1 MSRRQSL
8 DRPGI
13 LSPPGPFLTPSPS
26 PSISASPRLQPSPSL
41 SPFPQ
46 DVVLVAG
53 GSQVNANSNPQEH
66 ERKAATPGRR
76 QSIHQFTNG
85 SPNAGTV
92 VFQPS
97 PSQSPAAATTV
108 IGVTSGGLIATAAGA
123 GAGAGL
129 TGSLGAGSS
138 SGLGVGVA
146 LHSNAIGNELNATL
160 VGSNNI
166 QLNKKGTKRATQQQQ
181 QVQQQLGHQ
190 IFSSSAVA
198 PTSISSATAVAA
210 GGGGYGQLNAT
221 AISTPTSFAT
231 TGSVVSSGSKG
242 PAKGQKAQQQQQQF
256 QHYQSSSPLIADSP
270 IPSPSG
276 AITAAAIKPPTPQP
290 QPVQMLPQQFTIS
303 QQPQQQQQGAQQVF
317 QFIQG
322 PQGQLIATSQPQQQ
336 QQHHPIQ
343 QQQQQH
349 PPQPLQQQ
357 QQQQAH
363 RFVSNAGLTTGK
375 NGKAPQQILPKP
387 ELQQQQQK
395 KGSQA
400 VGGGAQ
406 ISQTSQQ
413 TTNPTQQ
420 QQILLPATTGQPQ
433 QLLLN
438 QMPVLV
444 QQNPQGVQLILR
456 PPTPQLTAAPSLVI
470 QQNARGQPQLQT
482 QPAQQQLLRIVGTN
496 GATMQLAAAPTFIVS
511 SQANLIQQTAS
522 GQFQSAI
529 KTGTQLTGLH
539 AALAQ
544 AQAQA
549 QAPRSQPF
557 ATTATL
563 NTQLL
568 GQSVAAQLQN
578 LQLAAAA
585 AQIQMPNGL
594 TTISQ
599 LPAHLQ
605 QSLGGATINLNQLN
619 GAHIQ
624 QIATAFQTPQA
635 PGANSS
641 GATSTATELFTQS
654 SPAHV
659 PLAVTPEPLR
669 QSTPV
674 PMMQQHQQA
683 AMATIQLQQ
692 QQQQQQQAQIQQ
704 LQHQLQQTQSQ
715 VQQAQQSVQAAEPK
729 KKPKPRRKK
738 QTVAAAAPATTPTV
752 APMEVSGACTP
763 QKIAIA
769 AAPAQPLVTIR
780 SKSPS
785 PPPTHI
791 QRSSNGKLDL
801 GDVMKFCG
809 ITGDDDDD
817 EDYGMGLETHP
828 AEPEPPAQ
836 AQATPSG
843 TATGSSSG
851 DIMISIPNQNGSD
864 GLPFTLTIPAPQ
876 TQHQPTTGSESAT
889 EIPNI
894 LIKIDPSA
902 EAAVPPF
909 GLSTPRLPT
918 AEEIQKQA
926 QQHLAQQ
933 AAAAA
938 AAAAKAS
945 SATPTINISLPSMT
959 LQQQQQPQVTP
970 TPIISPAPA
979 VNQSNPVATTT
990 AAVKPRRKPAV
1001 RRNTKKPELTSTV
1014 STMISSSNSG
1024 TTTTITSLNS
1034 SISISMPTTVNT
1046 ITLTTPSAT
1055 PTPTPVTTSSSSS
1068 SSNPTLM
1075 LSHGTPT
1082 AVPSQIGNIQISQVP
1097 NHHPS
1102 SSLPVSS
1109 AVENKIQIM
1118 PILPPGATVMG
1129 GTPAPGGGGHASTA
1143 SQQSTQLVFQPAT
1156 PSVAPT
1162 ISTDSSAGLKL
1173 SGDGRQMQLVAIP
1186 QATPPPPPPPV
1197 ATPTSTPTLTA
1208 GGATILPPQ
1217 LTGMPANV
1225 SVSVGSPASAAALV
1239 PQLTGS
1245 LTLTV
1250 SEQCERLILRHDP
1263 NNPQDHQSQLILQAL
1278 LKGALPNVTIINEP
1292 TRVDPSK
1299 QLAQQQVIQIPQPQA
1314 IVQQQPQA
1322 QTLPKVSATPKI
1334 EVKVTNNRKLSG
1346 QGGTHPVSSSMLGMT
1361 SGTTST
1367 TTTTMKPPAALP
1379 AKPNEVVSFPPLPLN
1394 SQVLIQQQQQQPMLQ
1409 PVTQPATISVP
1420 VPSPAPAPAPQLAN
1434 NGQQRYIAL
1443 PPIDPTTQQ
1452 LFCLNSVTN
1461 QITAMSAGQTAA
1473 SIGPTE
1479 RLLIAPAGINA
1490 QQLAQCLQLGQL
1502 HFNDVNPLPAQQQQA
1517 AISGSSSLTLSLP
1530 LRPQPPQQQIVHPIQ
1545 PITNGL
1551 AITTTAS
1558 STLTTTTSSTTST
1571 TTTVTKQVANV
1582 APIIDQSK
1590 AKLEPA
1596 KAAPSG
1602 SGGGGAGVVKKK
1614 PVRKP
1619 KATLTSDLANLKNA
1633 GVVKPMP
1640 KLDPLSQKPN
1650 NNPVQIVQPNV
1661 ASGKQMISSQT
1672 TTTTTTT
1679 MSCSIQP
1686 FQTTSGTKLVGVTV
1700 PMQQQQQQPSAAI
1713 LQQQQ
1718 QQQQR
1723 TSFSLTTTT
1732 VATSA
1737 APIAS
1742 SPTVASVVS
1751 QLQLPSQQLQQQQ
1764 LQLQPQQQQQL
1775 QGQPKQ
1781 QPQPNTVSRVQTIQL
1796 TPQMQQVFKQVQMQI
1811 QFLTIKLQNKAT
1823 FVPVVAQEI
1832 DPATIAAYNK
1842 PMTDVEI
1849 NLALQRLFA
1858 EQHRILASGKEV
1870 PTPEGMLPTANGSGG
1885 FTLMSQP
1892 IQQQQQQKQQQQ
1904 QQLQQQQQQ
1913 LQQAALAEPLKSTV
1927 LPANV
1932 VQPNNHSSSTAVA
1945 GGSSTGAAANITQR
1959 IHIYPMQHQQQQQQQ
1974 AATKQKLAQQPKAQQ
1989 QEQQLPPQLQIKPK
2003 ETVSR
2008 NKANNQQMQQNQ
2020 QQQQQSNGSLNML
2033 PQKINM
2039 LPVVQQQQ
2047 QQQQAQQPVLSKNGP
2062 PPLIFASSTNLLNSS
2077 ISSSSSSNAP
2087 PLTMQGNTMLPIPP
2101 LQPQQQQ
2108 QQQQQQHQQH
2118 QQAPPIQQQLT
2129 PILPPV
2135 PLPGGGGGG
2144 LGSLVPSLPTIMPSL
2159 PLYSLPSKLDE
2170 MPTQKP
2176 KIARLS
2182 LFVRQLE
2189 VDQESCL
2196 KPDYVKPF
2204 RTKDEAVKRLIR
2216 YHCMHENDVELP
2228 SDEDEEF
2235 EATALGFQ
2243 DKFRQLNGKFQ
2254 EILMQEST
2262 LPHRTSELLQMQH
2275 LMIDDLKGEIND
2287 IRTAEKELELEQQQL
2302 KKEEEEEDH
2311 KCSESVDLQTD
2322 SKIKDELVKLEPEA
2336 EAIVDKFDL
2345 LKNSADVNKAFNKPT
2360 QQQQSCVKLEES
2372 SQANEE
2378 QPVKSEG
2385 GQDKDA
2391 ARYIKKDYDNFDI
2404 ESELTTSF
2412 IMKKVESK
2420 TAAVTKNS
2428 ENSFEEPQQQH
2439 IKGNGLVDPVDQDDG
2454 WYCLQKEL
2462 NLMNNESM
2470 QQQQLTG
2477 NQPHLPQ
2484 QPQHHQQHPHF
2495 LDNSSS
2501 NHNNN
2506 MMSNSSNHMADLF
2519 PNGCIDKSNQSSTSS
2534 SSSNSS
2540 SCAKNN
2546 NSSCSGQREQPPVV
2560 MDAEQQN
2567 QNQHP
2572 AISEFFSSDSDVQ
2585 KSVETRL
2592 EAMFG
2597 ESPVHLDVKSSSDAH
2612 DIESN
2617 LDEIFGDSKS
2627 PVVNHKSKLG
2637 MWVPDATF
2645 MQQQA
2650 PPQQQYAAT
2659 TQPAPQQQQ
2668 QHHIELN
2675 CNNNPRWMQSMEAHY
2690 SDFLSSGTSNGGEL
2704 VNGGGDSRKRS
2715 WDSQLMGSG
2724 SDMEDD
2730 NSSSK
2735 RLCTAS
2741 SSSSSSPM
2749 SSQQQQHV
2757 QVPQHGLLDATDMLP
2772 TGFPQMLM
2780 EQQQQQQQHGFAYT
2794 NMMDTQQ
2801 QQQQH
2806 FQHNMQQQQQMQH
2819 QQQQQQMHVG
2829 HMGGVAAVVS
2839 GGGEY
2844 DDDISRHVASAIDS
2858 ILNLQNSGDSL
2869 QFSLGSILGD
2879 SMLDDQRQ
2887 AAANLPSCQQEQ
2899 VHHQRRRQL
2908 GEEMNDCLISG
2919 GGGSVGGVAD
2929 NNSSSILLEHHH
2941 HQQQQHQ
2948 MQMQQGH
2955 HQQTHLQHHHHSHS
2969 HSSMA
2974 QQTQAQHLGQLNDFS
2989 CVAGGGLD
2997 DPVKSIMT
3005 S

>member
-108 IGVTSGGLIATAAGA
+108 IGVTSGGLIATAAGGT
-123 GAGAGL
+123 GAGI
-129 TGSLGAGSS
+129 GAGSS
-138 SGLGVGVA
+138 SGVGVA
-146 LHSNAIGNELNATL
+146 LHGNAIGNELNATL

-181 QVQQQLGHQ
+181 QQQQQQLGHQ
-190 IFSSSAVA
+190 IFSSAVA

-210 GGGGYGQLNAT
+210 GGGGYGQFNAT
-221 AISTPTSFAT
+221 AISTPTSFAAA
-231 TGSVVSSGSKG
+231 GSVVSSSAKG
-242 PAKGQKAQQQQQQF
+242 PAKGQKGQQQQF

-276 AITAAAIKPPTPQP
+276 TIAAAAIKPPTPQP
-290 QPVQMLPQQFTIS
+290 QPMQMLPQQFTIS
-303 QQPQQQQQGAQQVF
+303 QQPQQQQQAQQVF

-322 PQGQLIATSQPQQQ
+322 PQGQLIATTPQQQ
-336 QQHHPIQ
+336 QPIQ
-343 QQQQQH
+343 QQQQQQQQQQS
-349 PPQPLQQQ
+349 QPLQQQ
-357 QQQQAH
+357 QH
-363 RFVSNAGLTTGK
+363 RFVSNAGVTGMPTGK

-387 ELQQQQQK
+387 QQELQQQK
-395 KGSQA
+395 KGSTA
-400 VGGGAQ
+400 GGAQ
-406 ISQTSQQ
+406 ISQSPQQ
-413 TTNPTQQ
+413 TGQANNPTQQQQQ
-420 QQILLPATTGQPQ
+420 QQILLPATTSQPQ

-456 PPTPQLTAAPSLVI
+456 PPTPQLTTTPSLVI

-511 SQANLIQQTAS
+511 SQANLIQQTAA

-529 KTGTQLTGLH
+529 KPGTQITGLH

-549 QAPRSQPF
+549 QAPRSQQF

-568 GQSVAAQLQN
+568 GQGMALQN
-578 LQLAAAA
+578 LQLAT

-594 TTISQ
+594 TAISQ

-624 QIATAFQTPQA
+624 QITNAFQTPQA
-635 PGANSS
+635 PGTNNGGSA
-641 GATSTATELFTQS
+641 STTELFTQS

-669 QSTPV
+669 QPTPV
-674 PMMQQHQQA
+674 PMMQQQQQA

-715 VQQAQQSVQAAEPK
+715 VQQAQQSVQATTVPEPK
-729 KKPKPRRKK
+729 KKPRPRKK
-738 QTVAAAAPATTPTV
+738 KQVPAAVPIPAVATTPTV
-752 APMEVSGACTP
+752 VPVEVRPPTP

-769 AAPAQPLVTIR
+769 VTPTPPQTLR
-780 SKSPS
+780 PKSPS
-785 PPPTHI
+785 PPPTTI

-817 EDYGMGLETHP
+817 EDYGMGLDTGL
-828 AEPEPPAQ
+828 ASEPEPAQ
-836 AQATPSG
+836 VQATPSG
-843 TATGSSSG
+843 GSTAGSSG

-876 TQHQPTTGSESAT
+876 PQTSTGNQAGNESAT

-938 AAAAKAS
+938 AAAKATT
-945 SATPTINISLPSMT
+945 ATPTINISLPSMT
-959 LQQQQQPQVTP
+959 LQPQLTPSPMVTP
-970 TPIISPAPA
+970 TPALTS
-979 VNQSNPVATTT
+979 NQVSTT
-990 AAVKPRRKPAV
+990 ATVKPRRKPAV
-1001 RRNTKKPELTSTV
+1001 RRNAKKPEVTSSG
-1014 STMISSSNSG
+1014 STMISSSSG
-1024 TTTTITSLNS
+1024 TTTTISSSTSTILNNS
-1034 SISISMPTTVNT
+1034 QPTTVNT
-1046 ITLTTPSAT
+1046 ITLTTPS
-1055 PTPTPVTTSSSSS
+1055 PVTS

-1075 LSHGTPT
+1075 LTHGTPT
-1082 AVPSQIGNIQISQVP
+1082 AVPSQIGNIQISQVH
-1097 NHHPS
+1097 NHHQS
-1102 SSLPVSS
+1102 ALPISS

-1129 GTPAPGGGGHASTA
+1129 GTPGTGSHAPAT
-1143 SQQSTQLVFQPAT
+1143 QSTQLVFQPT
-1156 PSVAPT
+1156 VPSVAPT
-1162 ISTDSSAGLKL
+1162 ISTESTGFKL
-1173 SGDGRQMQLVAIP
+1173 SSDGRQMQLVAIP
-1186 QATPPPPPPPV
+1186 QATPPPATASAAQPPV
-1197 ATPTSTPTLTA
+1197 STPTPALTA

-1250 SEQCERLILRHDP
+1250 SDQCERLILRHDP

-1292 TRVDPSK
+1292 TRVDPNK
-1299 QLAQQQVIQIPQPQA
+1299 QATPMLQPQQQVLQIPQQLAPPQP
-1314 IVQQQPQA
+1314 ILQQQSQ
-1322 QTLPKVSATPKI
+1322 PKVSTAPKI

-1346 QGGTHPVSSSMLGMT
+1346 QGAHPASSMLGMT
-1361 SGTTST
+1361 ST
-1367 TTTTMKPPAALP
+1367 TTTMSTMKPPATLP

-1394 SQVLIQQQQQQPMLQ
+1394 SQVLIQQQPLIPAQLQPQLQ
-1409 PVTQPATISVP
+1409 PVTVPVTLPTQPASITVP
-1420 VPSPAPAPAPQLAN
+1420 IPSPAPPPQLAN
-1434 NGQQRYIAL
+1434 SGQQRYIAL

-1502 HFNDVNPLPAQQQQA
+1502 HFNDVNPLPAQQQQQQLTTNGA
-1517 AISGSSSLTLSLP
+1517 PSSMTLSMP

-1551 AITTTAS
+1551 AITTTAT
-1558 STLTTTTSSTTST
+1558 STLTTTTSTTSL
-1571 TTTVTKQVANV
+1571 TTVTKQVANV

-1596 KAAPSG
+1596 KAATSG
-1602 SGGGGAGVVKKK
+1602 TAGGAVAKKK

-1619 KATLTSDLANLKNA
+1619 KATPTNASELANLKNA
-1633 GVVKPMP
+1633 SVVKPMP

-1661 ASGKQMISSQT
+1661 ASGKQMIVVGSSSC

-1679 MSCSIQP
+1679 MSASIQP

-1700 PMQQQQQQPSAAI
+1700 PMQQQQPTGTAAI
-1713 LQQQQ
+1713 LQQ

-1723 TSFSLTTTT
+1723 TSFSLTTT
-1732 VATSA
+1732 VATP
-1737 APIAS
+1737 APMP
-1742 SPTVASVVS
+1742 SPTVASGVS
-1751 QLQLPSQQLQQQQ
+1751 QLQLQQLPPQQLQQ
-1764 LQLQPQQQQQL
+1764 QLQPQQQPQL
-1775 QGQPKQ
+1775 QATKQQ

-1796 TPQMQQVFKQVQMQI
+1796 TPQMQQIFKQVQMQI
-1811 QFLTIKLQNKAT
+1811 QFLTIKLQNKTT
-1823 FVPVVAQEI
+1823 FLPVSPEI

-1842 PMTDVEI
+1842 PMTDAEI

-1885 FTLMSQP
+1885 FSLMAQP
-1892 IQQQQQQKQQQQ
+1892 VQQQQQQP
-1904 QQLQQQQQQ
+1904 QLQSTVP
-1913 LQQAALAEPLKSTV
+1913 EPLKTIV
-1927 LPANV
+1927 PANV
-1932 VQPNNHSSSTAVA
+1932 VQPNNHSSTTAA
-1945 GGSSTGAAANITQR
+1945 GSVTGGAASAPNAQQNVTQR
-1959 IHIYPMQHQQQQQQQ
+1959 IHIYPMQHQQQQQQ
-1974 AATKQKLAQQPKAQQ
+1974 AANKQKQAQPKPQ
-1989 QEQQLPPQLQIKPK
+1989 QEQQSQLQIKAK
-2003 ETVSR
+2003 EPANR
-2008 NKANNQQMQQNQ
+2008 NKANNQQLQPNQ
-2020 QQQQQSNGSLNML
+2020 QQMQQHPPNGSINML
-2033 PQKINM
+2033 PQKVNM

-2047 QQQQAQQPVLSKNGP
+2047 QQQQPQHQTLLNKSGP
-2062 PPLIFASSTNLLNSS
+2062 PPLIFASSTNLLNN
-2077 ISSSSSSNAP
+2077 SNSNNT
-2087 PLTMQGNTMLPIPP
+2087 LTSNPVMQVNNMLPLPP
-2101 LQPQQQQ
+2101 LQPQQQPQPQMQ
-2108 QQQQQQHQQH
+2108 QQ
-2118 QQAPPIQQQLT
+2118 PT
-2129 PILPPV
+2129 PSLPPV
-2135 PLPGGGGGG
+2135 PA
-2144 LGSLVPSLPTIMPSL
+2144 LGVGVGVPQGPIGNLVPSLPSI
-2159 PLYSLPSKLDE
+2159 PLYMPNKMDE

-2235 EATALGFQ
+2235 ESTALGFQ

-2262 LPHRTSELLQMQH
+2262 LPHRTSEILQMQQ

-2287 IRTAEKELELEQQQL
+2287 IRTAEKELEQQL
-2302 KKEEEEEDH
+2302 KEEQSSEKPSVDSDHQSESKVKEE
-2311 KCSESVDLQTD
+2311 
-2322 SKIKDELVKLEPEA
+2322 IKQEPIDKSGQHDR
-2336 EAIVDKFDL
+2336 IVDQFDL
-2345 LKNSADVNKAFNKPT
+2345 LKNSGDVNKAFSKSQP
-2360 QQQQSCVKLEES
+2360 QQSATVKQEEN
-2372 SQANEE
+2372 NEAGGLSVNGS
-2378 QPVKSEG
+2378 VKSEG
-2385 GQDKDA
+2385 SEESTK
-2391 ARYIKKDYDNFDI
+2391 YIKKDYDNFDI

-2412 IMKKVESK
+2412 IMKKVETK
-2420 TAAVTKNS
+2420 TSLAKSA
-2428 ENSFEEPQQQH
+2428 ENRYQERNLLDQQQQQH
-2439 IKGNGLVDPVDQDDG
+2439 IKGNGVDPVDQDDG

-2462 NLMNNESM
+2462 NLMNNDPM
-2470 QQQQLTG
+2470 QQPQQQLNG
-2477 NQPHLPQ
+2477 NQQHLPINRQPAQQ
-2484 QPQHHQQHPHF
+2484 QPTHF

-2501 NHNNN
+2501 NN
-2506 MMSNSSNHMADLF
+2506 MMNNSNHMSDLF
-2519 PNGCIDKSNQSSTSS
+2519 PNGCIDKSNQSTT

-2540 SCAKNN
+2540 CVSENHAGSNPVKTV
-2546 NSSCSGQREQPPVV
+2546 SSCSGQREQPVV
-2560 MDAEQQN
+2560 IDAEQQN
-2567 QNQHP
+2567 EHP

-2597 ESPVHLDVKSSSDAH
+2597 ESPVHLDVKSSNDAH

-2617 LDEIFGDSKS
+2617 LDVIFGDSKS
-2627 PVVNHKSKLG
+2627 PAPNHKSKMN

-2645 MQQQA
+2645 MQQA
-2650 PPQQQYAAT
+2650 PQQQ
-2659 TQPAPQQQQ
+2659 APQQQQQYGGSQQSSQQ

-2690 SDFLSSGTSNGGEL
+2690 SDFLSSGTSNSEM
-2704 VNGGGDSRKRS
+2704 VNGGESRKRS

-2730 NSSSK
+2730 NSSK

-2749 SSQQQQHV
+2749 SSQQQ
-2757 QVPQHGLLDATDMLP
+2757 VPQHGLLDSDMLP
-2772 TGFPQMLM
+2772 AGFPQMLM
-2780 EQQQQQQQHGFAYT
+2780 EQQQHQQQQQVQQQHNFAYANIMDQQQQQQH
-2794 NMMDTQQ
+2794 
-2801 QQQQH
+2801 QQQH
-2806 FQHNMQQQQQMQH
+2806 FQHNLQQQI
-2819 QQQQQQMHVG
+2819 QQQQQMHVN
-2829 HMGGVAAVVS
+2829 HMGGTAVVA
-2839 GGGEY
+2839 GGEY

-2887 AAANLPSCQQEQ
+2887 AGGNLPSCQQEQ
-2899 VHHQRRRQL
+2899 VIQRRRQL

-2919 GGGSVGGVAD
+2919 GGSTVSGVAD
-2929 NNSSSILLEHHH
+2929 NSSNILLEHHH
-2941 HQQQQHQ
+2941 QQHQ
-2948 MQMQQGH
+2948 MMQN
-2955 HQQTHLQHHHHSHS
+2955 HQQQPHMQHHHHQNMTQS
-2969 HSSMA
+2969 
-2974 QQTQAQHLGQLNDFS
+2974 QAQHLGQLNDFS
-2989 CVAGGGLD
+2989 CVAGGLD

>member
-108 IGVTSGGLIATAAGA
+108 IGVTSGGLIATAAGGTGVGLSA
-123 GAGAGL
+123 GV
-129 TGSLGAGSS
+129 GAGSS
-138 SGLGVGVA
+138 SGVGVA

-166 QLNKKGTKRATQQQQ
+166 QLNKKGTKRAAQQQQ
-181 QVQQQLGHQ
+181 QQQQQQLGHQ
-190 IFSSSAVA
+190 IFSSAVA

-210 GGGGYGQLNAT
+210 GGGGYGQFNAT
-221 AISTPTSFAT
+221 VISTPTSFAT
-231 TGSVVSSGSKG
+231 AGSVVGSSAKG
-242 PAKGQKAQQQQQQF
+242 TTKGQKGQQQQQF

-276 AITAAAIKPPTPQP
+276 AIAAAAIKPPTPQP
-290 QPVQMLPQQFTIS
+290 QQMQMLPQQFTIS
-303 QQPQQQQQGAQQVF
+303 QQPQQQQQAQQVF

-322 PQGQLIATSQPQQQ
+322 PQGQLIATTPQQ
-336 QQHHPIQ
+336 Q

-349 PPQPLQQQ
+349 QQQAQPLQQQ
-357 QQQQAH
+357 QQH
-363 RFVSNAGLTTGK
+363 RFVSNAAVTGIPTGK
-375 NGKAPQQILPKP
+375 TGKAPQQILPKP
-387 ELQQQQQK
+387 QQEMQQQK
-395 KGSQA
+395 KGSTA
-400 VGGGAQ
+400 GGAQ
-406 ISQTSQQ
+406 ISQSPQQ
-413 TTNPTQQ
+413 AGQSNNPTQQQQ
-420 QQILLPATTGQPQ
+420 QQILLPATTNQPQ

-456 PPTPQLTAAPSLVI
+456 PPTPQLTTAPSLVI

-511 SQANLIQQTAS
+511 SQANLIHQTAA

-529 KTGTQLTGLH
+529 KSGTQLTGLH
-539 AALAQ
+539 AALAQAQ

-578 LQLAAAA
+578 LQLAAA
-585 AQIQMPNGL
+585 QIQMPNGL
-594 TTISQ
+594 TAISQ

-624 QIATAFQTPQA
+624 QIANAFQTPQA
-635 PGANSS
+635 PGTNSG
-641 GATSTATELFTQS
+641 GASSTTELFTQS
-654 SPAHV
+654 SS
-659 PLAVTPEPLR
+659 VTPEPLR
-669 QSTPV
+669 QPTPV
-674 PMMQQHQQA
+674 PLMQQQERQQQTQHMIGMNHQQQSSLE
-683 AMATIQLQQ
+683 ILQL
-692 QQQQQQQAQIQQ
+692 QQQQAQIQQ

-715 VQQAQQSVQAAEPK
+715 VQQAQQSVQATTVTETK
-729 KKPKPRRKK
+729 KKPRPRKK
-738 QTVAAAAPATTPTV
+738 KQPPAPVPTPPAAAPTV
-752 APMEVSGACTP
+752 VPIEVRPPTP
-763 QKIAIA
+763 QKVAIA
-769 AAPAQPLVTIR
+769 ATPTPPQTLRVKT
-780 SKSPS
+780 PS
-785 PPPTHI
+785 PPPTTI

-817 EDYGMGLETHP
+817 EDYGMGLDSGLASES
-828 AEPEPPAQ
+828 EPAQ
-836 AQATPSG
+836 AAQATASG
-843 TATGSSSG
+843 AGTTGSSSG

-876 TQHQPTTGSESAT
+876 SQQLQPSTASQAAGNESAT

-938 AAAAKAS
+938 AAAKATTT
-945 SATPTINISLPSMT
+945 ATPTINISLPSMT
-959 LQQQQQPQVTP
+959 LQPQVTP
-970 TPIISPAPA
+970 APIVTSTPP
-979 VNQSNPVATTT
+979 VNSNPVSTT
-990 AAVKPRRKPAV
+990 AAVRPRRKPAV
-1001 RRNTKKPELTSTV
+1001 RRNAKKPEVVTSSG
-1014 STMISSSNSG
+1014 STLISSSSG
-1024 TTTTITSLNS
+1024 TTTTISSSTSTILNS
-1034 SISISMPTTVNT
+1034 SQPTTVNT
-1046 ITLTTPSAT
+1046 ITLTTPS
-1055 PTPTPVTTSSSSS
+1055 PVST

-1075 LSHGTPT
+1075 LTHGTST
-1082 AVPSQIGNIQISQVP
+1082 AVPSQIGNIQISQVH
-1097 NHHPS
+1097 NHHQS
-1102 SSLPVSS
+1102 TMPVSS

-1129 GTPAPGGGGHASTA
+1129 GTPGAGSHAPAG
-1143 SQQSTQLVFQPAT
+1143 QSTQLVFQPT
-1156 PSVAPT
+1156 VPSVAPT
-1162 ISTDSSAGLKL
+1162 ISTESTGFKL
-1173 SGDGRQMQLVAIP
+1173 SSDGRQMQLVAIP
-1186 QATPPPPPPPV
+1186 QATPPPPTASASQPSV
-1197 ATPTSTPTLTA
+1197 STPTPALTA

-1292 TRVDPSK
+1292 TRVDPNKPSPTPML
-1299 QLAQQQVIQIPQPQA
+1299 QPQQQVIQIPQPLAPPQP
-1314 IVQQQPQA
+1314 ILQQQQSLA
-1322 QTLPKVSATPKI
+1322 KVSTAPKI
-1334 EVKVTNNRKLSG
+1334 EVKMTNNRKLSG
-1346 QGGTHPVSSSMLGMT
+1346 QGAHPASSML
-1361 SGTTST
+1361 GTTST
-1367 TTTTMKPPAALP
+1367 TTTMSTMKPPATIP
-1379 AKPNEVVSFPPLPLN
+1379 AKPNEVLSFPQLPLN
-1394 SQVLIQQQQQQPMLQ
+1394 SQVLIQQQPMIPAQLQ
-1409 PVTQPATISVP
+1409 PQMQPVTVPVTLPTQPATISVP
-1420 VPSPAPAPAPQLAN
+1420 IPSPAPAPQLAN

-1443 PPIDPTTQQ
+1443 PPIDPSTQQ

-1502 HFNDVNPLPAQQQQA
+1502 HFNDVNPLPAQQQQQPHPPA
-1517 AISGSSSLTLSLP
+1517 SSSMTLSMP

-1545 PITNGL
+1545 PVTNGL

-1558 STLTTTTSSTTST
+1558 STLTTTTSTTSS

-1596 KAAPSG
+1596 KAATSG
-1602 SGGGGAGVVKKK
+1602 AGGGAVVKKK

-1619 KATLTSDLANLKNA
+1619 KATPTNASELANLKNA

-1661 ASGKQMISSQT
+1661 ASGKQMIVVGSSSC

-1679 MSCSIQP
+1679 MSASIQP

-1700 PMQQQQQQPSAAI
+1700 PMQQQQPTGTAAI
-1713 LQQQQ
+1713 LQQ

-1723 TSFSLTTTT
+1723 TSFSLTATT
-1732 VATSA
+1732 VATP
-1737 APIAS
+1737 APMP
-1742 SPTVASVVS
+1742 SPSVTPGVS
-1751 QLQLPSQQLQQQQ
+1751 QIQMQQLPPQQVQQQQ
-1764 LQLQPQQQQQL
+1764 QLQPQQQQQL
-1775 QGQPKQ
+1775 QAPKPQ

-1811 QFLTIKLQNKAT
+1811 QFLTIKLQNKTA
-1823 FVPVVAQEI
+1823 FLPVSPEI

-1870 PTPEGMLPTANGSGG
+1870 PTPEGMLPTANGNGG
-1885 FTLMSQP
+1885 FSLMAQP
-1892 IQQQQQQKQQQQ
+1892 VQHQQ
-1904 QQLQQQQQQ
+1904 QQLQ
-1913 LQQAALAEPLKSTV
+1913 ATAPEPLKTIV
-1927 LPANV
+1927 PANV
-1932 VQPNNHSSSTAVA
+1932 VQPNNHSSTSASGATTVV
-1945 GGSSTGAAANITQR
+1945 AAAPNAQQNITQR

-1974 AATKQKLAQQPKAQQ
+1974 AGNKLKQAQAKPQ
-1989 QEQQLPPQLQIKPK
+1989 QEQQQTQLLIKPK
-2003 ETVSR
+2003 EPANR
-2008 NKANNQQMQQNQ
+2008 NKANNQQLQQNPQQLQ
-2020 QQQQQSNGSLNML
+2020 QQPTNGSINML
-2033 PQKINM
+2033 PQKVNM
-2039 LPVVQQQQ
+2039 LPIVQQQQ
-2047 QQQQAQQPVLSKNGP
+2047 QQQHQQPQQQQQPLLNKSGP
-2062 PPLIFASSTNLLNSS
+2062 PPLIFASSTNLINTSM
-2077 ISSSSSSNAP
+2077 SSNT
-2087 PLTMQGNTMLPIPP
+2087 LTSNSVMQVNNMLPMPP

-2108 QQQQQQHQQH
+2108 PHQQLQQQ
-2118 QQAPPIQQQLT
+2118 PT

-2135 PLPGGGGGG
+2135 PSAMGVGVGVVPGPIGT
-2144 LGSLVPSLPTIMPSL
+2144 LVPTLPTIPSL
-2159 PLYSLPSKLDE
+2159 PLYLPNKMDE

-2216 YHCMHENDVELP
+2216 YHCMHENDVDLP

-2235 EATALGFQ
+2235 ESTALGFQ

-2262 LPHRTSELLQMQH
+2262 LPHRTSELLQMQQ

-2287 IRTAEKELELEQQQL
+2287 IRTAEKELEQQL
-2302 KKEEEEEDH
+2302 KEEHNCEKPTLESDHQPETKVKEE
-2311 KCSESVDLQTD
+2311 
-2322 SKIKDELVKLEPEA
+2322 IKQEP
-2336 EAIVDKFDL
+2336 VDKSGQSADVVDTFDL
-2345 LKNSADVNKAFNKPT
+2345 LKKSADVNKAFSKT
-2360 QQQQSCVKLEES
+2360 QPQQQSAVKQEEN
-2372 SQANEE
+2372 NEVCE
-2378 QPVKSEG
+2378 PSVNGSVKSEG
-2385 GQDKDA
+2385 QDKESSK
-2391 ARYIKKDYDNFDI
+2391 YIKKDYDNFDI

-2412 IMKKVESK
+2412 IMKKVEHK
-2420 TAAVTKNS
+2420 AALAKSAESRYQDRNLMDQQQ
-2428 ENSFEEPQQQH
+2428 QQQH
-2439 IKGNGLVDPVDQDDG
+2439 IKGNGVDPVDQDDG

-2462 NLMNNESM
+2462 NLMNNDPM
-2470 QQQQLTG
+2470 
-2477 NQPHLPQ
+2477 Q
-2484 QPQHHQQHPHF
+2484 QPQPQLNGNPQHLSINRQSSQQQSHF
-2495 LDNSSS
+2495 LDNSNS
-2501 NHNNN
+2501 NN
-2506 MMSNSSNHMADLF
+2506 MMTNSNHIADLF
-2519 PNGCIDKSNQSSTSS
+2519 PNGCIDKSNQSTT

-2540 SCAKNN
+2540 CVSENHTGSNPVKTV
-2546 NSSCSGQREQPPVV
+2546 SSCSGQREQPVV
-2560 MDAEQQN
+2560 LDAEQQN
-2567 QNQHP
+2567 EHP
-2572 AISEFFSSDSDVQ
+2572 AISEFFSSVSDVQ

-2627 PVVNHKSKLG
+2627 PVANHKSKMN

-2645 MQQQA
+2645 MHQAPQQQA
-2650 PPQQQYAAT
+2650 PQQQQQYAG
-2659 TQPAPQQQQ
+2659 PQQTSQQ

-2690 SDFLSSGTSNGGEL
+2690 SDFLSSGTSNGDL
-2704 VNGGGDSRKRS
+2704 VNGGESRKRS

-2730 NSSSK
+2730 NSSK

-2749 SSQQQQHV
+2749 SSQQQQHA
-2757 QVPQHGLLDATDMLP
+2757 QVPQHGLLDPDMLP
-2772 TGFPQMLM
+2772 SGFPQMLM
-2780 EQQQQQQQHGFAYT
+2780 EQQQQQQAQQQHNFAYS
-2794 NMMDTQQ
+2794 NIMDQQQ

-2806 FQHNMQQQQQMQH
+2806 FQHSLQQQIQH
-2819 QQQQQQMHVG
+2819 QQQMHVS
-2829 HMGGVAAVVS
+2829 HMGGAPVVA
-2839 GGGEY
+2839 GGEY

-2887 AAANLPSCQQEQ
+2887 AGGNLPSCQQEQ
-2899 VHHQRRRQL
+2899 VIQRRRQL

-2919 GGGSVGGVAD
+2919 GGSAVSGVAD
-2929 NNSSSILLEHHH
+2929 NSSNILLEHHH
-2941 HQQQQHQ
+2941 QQHQ
-2948 MQMQQGH
+2948 MMQS
-2955 HQQTHLQHHHHSHS
+2955 HQQQPHLQHHHHQN
-2969 HSSMA
+2969 MA
-2974 QQTQAQHLGQLNDFS
+2974 QTQAQHLGQLNDFA
-2989 CVAGGGLD
+2989 CVAGGLD

>member
-108 IGVTSGGLIATAAGA
+108 IGVTSGGLIATAAG
-123 GAGAGL
+123 GTGAGL
-129 TGSLGAGSS
+129 TAGLGGGAGSS
-138 SGLGVGVA
+138 SGVGVGVA
-146 LHSNAIGNELNATL
+146 LHGNAIGNELNATL

-181 QVQQQLGHQ
+181 QQQQQLGHQ
-190 IFSSSAVA
+190 IFSSAVA

-210 GGGGYGQLNAT
+210 GGGGYGQFNAT

-231 TGSVVSSGSKG
+231 SAGSLVSSSAKG
-242 PAKGQKAQQQQQQF
+242 PAKGQKAQQQQQF

-276 AITAAAIKPPTPQP
+276 AIAAAAIKPPTPQP
-290 QPVQMLPQQFTIS
+290 QPQPMQMLPQQFTIS
-303 QQPQQQQQGAQQVF
+303 QQPQQQQQAQQVF

-322 PQGQLIATSQPQQQ
+322 PQGQLIATTPQQQ
-336 QQHHPIQ
+336 QQQPIQ
-343 QQQQQH
+343 QQQQQQQ
-349 PPQPLQQQ
+349 PQPQQ
-357 QQQQAH
+357 H
-363 RFVSNAGLTTGK
+363 RFVSNAGVTGMPTGK
-375 NGKAPQQILPKP
+375 TGKAPQQILPKP
-387 ELQQQQQK
+387 QQELQQK
-395 KGSQA
+395 KGST
-400 VGGGAQ
+400 VAQ
-406 ISQTSQQ
+406 ISQTPQQQ
-413 TTNPTQQ
+413 TGQANNPTQQ
-420 QQILLPATTGQPQ
+420 QQQQQILLNATTNQPQ

-456 PPTPQLTAAPSLVI
+456 PPTPQLTTTPSLVI

-511 SQANLIQQTAS
+511 SQANLIHQTAA

-529 KTGTQLTGLH
+529 KSGTQLTGLH

-578 LQLAAAA
+578 LQLAAA
-585 AQIQMPNGL
+585 QIQMPNGL
-594 TTISQ
+594 TAISQ

-619 GAHIQ
+619 GAHLQ
-624 QIATAFQTPQA
+624 QIANAFQTPQP
-635 PGANSS
+635 PGTNNA
-641 GATSTATELFTQS
+641 GTGSTTAELFTQS

-669 QSTPV
+669 QPTPV
-674 PMMQQHQQA
+674 PMMQQQQQQA

-715 VQQAQQSVQAAEPK
+715 VQQAQQSVVQATTTTTSVPEPK
-729 KKPKPRRKK
+729 KKPRPRKK
-738 QTVAAAAPATTPTV
+738 KQAAVATPAAVVPV
-752 APMEVSGACTP
+752 EVRPPTP
-763 QKIAIA
+763 QKIAA
-769 AAPAQPLVTIR
+769 AATPTPPQAVR

-785 PPPTHI
+785 PPPTTI

-817 EDYGMGLETHP
+817 EDYGMGLDT
-828 AEPEPPAQ
+828 EPEAANQ
-836 AQATPSG
+836 VATSG
-843 TATGSSSG
+843 AATTGSSSG

-864 GLPFTLTIPAPQ
+864 GLPFTLTIPATPSQ
-876 TQHQPTTGSESAT
+876 QAGSESAT

-938 AAAAKAS
+938 AAAAAKAT
-945 SATPTINISLPSMT
+945 TPTINISLPSMA
-959 LQQQQQPQVTP
+959 PIVTP
-970 TPIISPAPA
+970 TPAAPS
-979 VNQSNPVATTT
+979 SNPVSTT

-1001 RRNTKKPELTSTV
+1001 RRNAKKPETNTL
-1014 STMISSSNSG
+1014 ISASSG
-1024 TTTTITSLNS
+1024 TTTTTISSSTSTILNNS
-1034 SISISMPTTVNT
+1034 QPTTVNT
-1046 ITLTTPSAT
+1046 ITLTTP
-1055 PTPTPVTTSSSSS
+1055 TPVTSSS

-1075 LSHGTPT
+1075 LTHGTPT
-1082 AVPSQIGNIQISQVP
+1082 AVPSQIGNIQISQVH

-1102 SSLPVSS
+1102 AMPVSS

-1129 GTPAPGGGGHASTA
+1129 GTPGSGAGGAHTSAA
-1143 SQQSTQLVFQPAT
+1143 SQSQTQLVFQPT
-1156 PSVAPT
+1156 VPTVAPT
-1162 ISTDSSAGLKL
+1162 ISAESTGFKL
-1173 SGDGRQMQLVAIP
+1173 STDGRQMQLVAIP
-1186 QATPPPPPPPV
+1186 QATPPPAPPTTATASAAAQPPV
-1197 ATPTSTPTLTA
+1197 TTPALTA

-1292 TRVDPSK
+1292 TRVDPNK
-1299 QLAQQQVIQIPQPQA
+1299 QPTPMLQPQQQVIQIPQPVA
-1314 IVQQQPQA
+1314 PPQPILQ

-1334 EVKVTNNRKLSG
+1334 EVKVANNRKLSG
-1346 QGGTHPVSSSMLGMT
+1346 SQVAHPASSMLGMT
-1361 SGTTST
+1361 ST
-1367 TTTTMKPPAALP
+1367 TTTMSTMKPPATLP
-1379 AKPNEVVSFPPLPLN
+1379 AKQNETMSFPPLPLN
-1394 SQVLIQQQQQQPMLQ
+1394 SQVLIQQQPLISAQLQPQLQ
-1409 PVTQPATISVP
+1409 PVTVPVTLPTQPATISVP
-1420 VPSPAPAPAPQLAN
+1420 IPSPAPPPPQLAN

-1502 HFNDVNPLPAQQQQA
+1502 HFNDVNPLPPQQQQQ
-1517 AISGSSSLTLSLP
+1517 LSMP

-1558 STLTTTTSSTTST
+1558 TTLTTTTSTTSL
-1571 TTTVTKQVANV
+1571 TTVTKQVANV

-1596 KAAPSG
+1596 KAATSG
-1602 SGGGGAGVVKKK
+1602 AAGGGAGAVVKKK

-1619 KATLTSDLANLKNA
+1619 KATPTNASELANLKNA
-1633 GVVKPMP
+1633 SVVKPMP

-1661 ASGKQMISSQT
+1661 ASGKQMIVVGSSSC

-1679 MSCSIQP
+1679 MSASIQP

-1700 PMQQQQQQPSAAI
+1700 PMQQQQQQPTGTAAI
-1713 LQQQQ
+1713 LQQQQQ

-1723 TSFSLTTTT
+1723 TSFSLTATT
-1732 VATSA
+1732 VATP
-1737 APIAS
+1737 APMP
-1742 SPTVASVVS
+1742 SPTVASGVS
-1751 QLQLPSQQLQQQQ
+1751 QLQMQQQPPQ
-1764 LQLQPQQQQQL
+1764 QQQQQL
-1775 QGQPKQ
+1775 QAPKQQQQQ

-1796 TPQMQQVFKQVQMQI
+1796 TPQMQQIFKQVQMQI
-1811 QFLTIKLQNKAT
+1811 QFLTIKLQNKTT
-1823 FVPVVAQEI
+1823 FLPVSPEI

-1842 PMTDVEI
+1842 PMTDAEI

-1885 FTLMSQP
+1885 FSLMPQAV
-1892 IQQQQQQKQQQQ
+1892 QQQQQQQQP
-1904 QQLQQQQQQ
+1904 QLQPTVS
-1913 LQQAALAEPLKSTV
+1913 EPLKTV
-1927 LPANV
+1927 VPANV
-1932 VQPNNHSSSTAVA
+1932 VQPNNHSSTTAGTPAAVA
-1945 GGSSTGAAANITQR
+1945 AAPSAQQNITQR
-1959 IHIYPMQHQQQQQQQ
+1959 IHIYPMQHQQQQQQ
-1974 AATKQKLAQQPKAQQ
+1974 AGNKPKQVQPKPQ
-1989 QEQQLPPQLQIKPK
+1989 QEQQSQQSQLQIKPK
-2003 ETVSR
+2003 EPANR
-2008 NKANNQQMQQNQ
+2008 NKANTQQLQPNPQQLQ
-2020 QQQQQSNGSLNML
+2020 QQPPNGSINML
-2033 PQKINM
+2033 PQKVNM

-2047 QQQQAQQPVLSKNGP
+2047 QQQLQQQQQQQPLLNKSGP
-2062 PPLIFASSTNLLNSS
+2062 PPLIFASSTNLLTNSNNSS
-2077 ISSSSSSNAP
+2077 NTLTSNSV
-2087 PLTMQGNTMLPIPP
+2087 MQVNNMLPLPP

-2108 QQQQQQHQQH
+2108 PQQQQQQL
-2118 QQAPPIQQQLT
+2118 QQQPT

-2135 PLPGGGGGG
+2135 AATMGVGVTPGGIG
-2144 LGSLVPSLPTIMPSL
+2144 LPTLPSIPSL
-2159 PLYSLPSKLDE
+2159 PLYMPSKMDE

-2235 EATALGFQ
+2235 ESTALGFQ

-2262 LPHRTSELLQMQH
+2262 LPHRTSEILQMQQ
-2275 LMIDDLKGEIND
+2275 LMIDDLKVEIND
-2287 IRTAEKELELEQQQL
+2287 IRTAEKELEQQL
-2302 KKEEEEEDH
+2302 KEEQNGDKTTLETEAKVKEE
-2311 KCSESVDLQTD
+2311 
-2322 SKIKDELVKLEPEA
+2322 IKQEPMDKSA
-2336 EAIVDKFDL
+2336 QSDGVVDKFDL
-2345 LKNSADVNKAFNKPT
+2345 LKNSADVNKAFSKAQPQPSAT
-2360 QQQQSCVKLEES
+2360 VKQEENHESGEAS
-2372 SQANEE
+2372 SVNGS
-2378 QPVKSEG
+2378 VKSEA
-2385 GQDKDA
+2385 QDKEA
-2391 ARYIKKDYDNFDI
+2391 SKYIKKDYDNFDI

-2412 IMKKVESK
+2412 IMKKVENK
-2420 TAAVTKNS
+2420 AALAKNAETRYQERS
-2428 ENSFEEPQQQH
+2428 LMDQQQQQQQQH
-2439 IKGNGLVDPVDQDDG
+2439 IKGTGAEPVDQEDG

-2462 NLMNNESM
+2462 NLMNSDHPM
-2470 QQQQLTG
+2470 QQPQQQLNG
-2477 NQPHLPQ
+2477 NQPHRQPAQ
-2484 QPQHHQQHPHF
+2484 QPSHF
-2495 LDNSSS
+2495 LDNSNS
-2501 NHNNN
+2501 NN
-2506 MMSNSSNHMADLF
+2506 MMNNSNHMSDLF
-2519 PNGCIDKSNQSSTSS
+2519 PNGCIDKSNQSTT

-2540 SCAKNN
+2540 CVSENQVGSNPVKTV
-2546 NSSCSGQREQPPVV
+2546 SSCSGQREQPVV
-2560 MDAEQQN
+2560 LDAEQPN
-2567 QNQHP
+2567 EHP

-2627 PVVNHKSKLG
+2627 PAVNHKSKMS

-2645 MQQQA
+2645 MQQA
-2650 PPQQQYAAT
+2650 PQQQASQQQQQQYT
-2659 TQPAPQQQQ
+2659 GPQQPSQQQ

-2690 SDFLSSGTSNGGEL
+2690 SDFLSSGTSNGEL
-2704 VNGGGDSRKRS
+2704 VNGGESRKRS

-2730 NSSSK
+2730 NSSK

-2749 SSQQQQHV
+2749 SSQQQQQHV
-2757 QVPQHGLLDATDMLP
+2757 QVPQHGLLDSDMLP
-2772 TGFPQMLM
+2772 AGFPQMLM
-2780 EQQQQQQQHGFAYT
+2780 EQQQQQVQQQHNFAYA
-2794 NMMDTQQ
+2794 NIMDQQ
-2801 QQQQH
+2801 QQQQQQHQQQH
-2806 FQHNMQQQQQMQH
+2806 FQHNLQQQI

-2829 HMGGVAAVVS
+2829 HMGGAAV
-2839 GGGEY
+2839 GAGGEY

-2887 AAANLPSCQQEQ
+2887 AGGNMPSCQQEQ
-2899 VHHQRRRQL
+2899 VIQRRRQL

-2919 GGGSVGGVAD
+2919 GGSAVSGVAD
-2929 NNSSSILLEHHH
+2929 NSSNILLEHH

-2948 MQMQQGH
+2948 MMQGH
-2955 HQQTHLQHHHHSHS
+2955 QQQPHLQHHHHHQN
-2969 HSSMA
+2969 MTQA
-2974 QQTQAQHLGQLNDFS
+2974 QAQHLGQLNDFS
-2989 CVAGGGLD
+2989 CVAGGLD

>member
-108 IGVTSGGLIATAAGA
+108 IGVTSGGLIATAAG
-123 GAGAGL
+123 GTGAGL
-129 TGSLGAGSS
+129 TAGLGGGPGSS
-138 SGLGVGVA
+138 SGVGVGVA
-146 LHSNAIGNELNATL
+146 LHGNAIGNELNATL

-181 QVQQQLGHQ
+181 QQQQLGHQ
-190 IFSSSAVA
+190 IFSSAVA

-210 GGGGYGQLNAT
+210 GGGGYGQFNAT

-231 TGSVVSSGSKG
+231 SAGSLVSSSGKG
-242 PAKGQKAQQQQQQF
+242 PAKGQKGQQQHHQQF

-276 AITAAAIKPPTPQP
+276 AIAAAAIKPPTPQP
-290 QPVQMLPQQFTIS
+290 QPMQMLPQQFTIS
-303 QQPQQQQQGAQQVF
+303 QQPQQQQQAQQVF

-322 PQGQLIATSQPQQQ
+322 PQGQLIATTPQQQ
-336 QQHHPIQ
+336 QPIQ
-343 QQQQQH
+343 QQQQQQQQ
-349 PPQPLQQQ
+349 PQTLQQQ
-357 QQQQAH
+357 QH
-363 RFVSNAGLTTGK
+363 RFVSNAGVTGLPTGK
-375 NGKAPQQILPKP
+375 TGKAPQQILPKP
-387 ELQQQQQK
+387 QQELQQQK
-395 KGSQA
+395 KGSTVA
-400 VGGGAQ
+400 AGGAQ
-406 ISQTSQQ
+406 ISQSPQQ
-413 TTNPTQQ
+413 TGQANNPTQQQQQ
-420 QQILLPATTGQPQ
+420 QQILLPAATNQPQ

-456 PPTPQLTAAPSLVI
+456 PPTPQLTTTPSLVI

-511 SQANLIQQTAS
+511 SQANLIHQTAA

-529 KTGTQLTGLH
+529 KSGTQLTGLH

-578 LQLAAAA
+578 LQLAAA
-585 AQIQMPNGL
+585 QIQMPNGL
-594 TTISQ
+594 TAISQ

-619 GAHIQ
+619 GAHLQ
-624 QIATAFQTPQA
+624 QIANAFQTPQA
-635 PGANSS
+635 PGTNNG
-641 GATSTATELFTQS
+641 GAGSTTAELFTQS

-669 QSTPV
+669 QPTPV
-674 PMMQQHQQA
+674 PMMQQQQQA

-715 VQQAQQSVQAAEPK
+715 VQQAQQSVVQATTTTVPEPK
-729 KKPKPRRKK
+729 KKPRPRKK
-738 QTVAAAAPATTPTV
+738 KQAPPPVAAPAVVPVEVRPT
-752 APMEVSGACTP
+752 TP

-769 AAPAQPLVTIR
+769 AATPTPPQVLR

-785 PPPTHI
+785 PPPTTI

-817 EDYGMGLETHP
+817 EDYGMGLDTTGLAPE
-828 AEPEPPAQ
+828 AEPANQ
-836 AQATPSG
+836 AQVTPSG
-843 TATGSSSG
+843 AATAGSSG

-876 TQHQPTTGSESAT
+876 PQNSTASQQAGNESAT

-938 AAAAKAS
+938 AAAKAT
-945 SATPTINISLPSMT
+945 TPTINISLPSMT
-959 LQQQQQPQVTP
+959 LQSQPAPIVTP
-970 TPIISPAPA
+970 TPAPT
-979 VNQSNPVATTT
+979 SNPVSTT

-1001 RRNTKKPELTSTV
+1001 RRNAKKPEVNSSS
-1014 STMISSSNSG
+1014 STMISSSSG
-1024 TTTTITSLNS
+1024 TTTTISSSTSTILNNS
-1034 SISISMPTTVNT
+1034 QPTTVNT
-1046 ITLTTPSAT
+1046 ITLTTP
-1055 PTPTPVTTSSSSS
+1055 TPVTS

-1075 LSHGTPT
+1075 LTHGTPT
-1082 AVPSQIGNIQISQVP
+1082 AVPSQIGNIQISQVH
-1097 NHHPS
+1097 NHHQS
-1102 SSLPVSS
+1102 AMPVSS

-1129 GTPAPGGGGHASTA
+1129 GTPGTAGAHTSA
-1143 SQQSTQLVFQPAT
+1143 SQSAQLVFQPT
-1156 PSVAPT
+1156 VPSVAPT
-1162 ISTDSSAGLKL
+1162 ISTESTGFKL
-1173 SGDGRQMQLVAIP
+1173 STDGRQMQLVAIP
-1186 QATPPPPPPPV
+1186 QATPPPTTASAAQPPV
-1197 ATPTSTPTLTA
+1197 STPALTA

-1292 TRVDPSK
+1292 TRVDPNK
-1299 QLAQQQVIQIPQPQA
+1299 QPTPMLQPQQQVIQIPQPVA
-1314 IVQQQPQA
+1314 PPQPILQ
-1322 QTLPKVSATPKI
+1322 QTLPKVSAAPKI
-1334 EVKVTNNRKLSG
+1334 EVKVANNRKLSG
-1346 QGGTHPVSSSMLGMT
+1346 QVAHPASSMLGMT
-1361 SGTTST
+1361 ST
-1367 TTTTMKPPAALP
+1367 TTTMSTMKPPANLP
-1379 AKPNEVVSFPPLPLN
+1379 AKQNEVMSFPPLPLN
-1394 SQVLIQQQQQQPMLQ
+1394 SQVLIQQQQLIPAQLQPQLQ
-1409 PVTQPATISVP
+1409 PVTVPVTLPTQPATISVP
-1420 VPSPAPAPAPQLAN
+1420 IPSPAPPPQLAN

-1502 HFNDVNPLPAQQQQA
+1502 HFNDVNPLPPQQQQQQQQVA
-1517 AISGSSSLTLSLP
+1517 VSGASSSMSLSMP

-1558 STLTTTTSSTTST
+1558 TTLTTTTSTTSL
-1571 TTTVTKQVANV
+1571 TTVTKQVANV

-1596 KAAPSG
+1596 KAATSG
-1602 SGGGGAGVVKKK
+1602 AAGGAVAKKK

-1619 KATLTSDLANLKNA
+1619 KATPTNASELANLKNA
-1633 GVVKPMP
+1633 SVVKPMP

-1661 ASGKQMISSQT
+1661 ASGKQMIVVGSSSC

-1679 MSCSIQP
+1679 MSASIQP

-1700 PMQQQQQQPSAAI
+1700 PMQQQQPTGTAAI
-1713 LQQQQ
+1713 LQQ

-1723 TSFSLTTTT
+1723 TSFSLTATT
-1732 VATSA
+1732 VATP
-1737 APIAS
+1737 APMP
-1742 SPTVASVVS
+1742 SPTVASGVS
-1751 QLQLPSQQLQQQQ
+1751 QLQMQQLPPQQQQQQQQQ
-1764 LQLQPQQQQQL
+1764 LLSQQQQQL
-1775 QGQPKQ
+1775 QAPKQQQQ

-1796 TPQMQQVFKQVQMQI
+1796 TPQMQQIFKQVQMQI
-1811 QFLTIKLQNKAT
+1811 QFLTIKLQNKTT
-1823 FVPVVAQEI
+1823 FLPVSPEI
-1832 DPATIAAYNK
+1832 DPTTIAAYNK
-1842 PMTDVEI
+1842 PMTDAEI

-1885 FTLMSQP
+1885 FSLMPQAV
-1892 IQQQQQQKQQQQ
+1892 QQQQQP
-1904 QQLQQQQQQ
+1904 QLQPTVS
-1913 LQQAALAEPLKSTV
+1913 EPLKTIV
-1927 LPANV
+1927 PANV
-1932 VQPNNHSSSTAVA
+1932 VQPNNHSSTTA
-1945 GGSSTGAAANITQR
+1945 SGAATGGVAPAPSAQQNITQR
-1959 IHIYPMQHQQQQQQQ
+1959 IHIYPMQHQQQ
-1974 AATKQKLAQQPKAQQ
+1974 AGNKQKPAQPKPQP
-1989 QEQQLPPQLQIKPK
+1989 EQQSQLQMKPK
-2003 ETVSR
+2003 EPANR
-2008 NKANNQQMQQNQ
+2008 NKANSQQLQQNPQQLQ
-2020 QQQQQSNGSLNML
+2020 QQQPPNGSINML
-2033 PQKINM
+2033 PQKVNM

-2047 QQQQAQQPVLSKNGP
+2047 VQQQQHQQQPLLNKSGP
-2062 PPLIFASSTNLLNSS
+2062 PPLIFASSTNLLTNSNSS
-2077 ISSSSSSNAP
+2077 NTLASNSV
-2087 PLTMQGNTMLPIPP
+2087 MQVNNMLPLPP

-2108 QQQQQQHQQH
+2108 PQQQQLQQQQQ
-2118 QQAPPIQQQLT
+2118 PT

-2135 PLPGGGGGG
+2135 AAAMAVGVTPGAMGN
-2144 LGSLVPSLPTIMPSL
+2144 LVPTLPSIPSL
-2159 PLYSLPSKLDE
+2159 PLYMPNKMDE

-2235 EATALGFQ
+2235 ESTALGFQ

-2262 LPHRTSELLQMQH
+2262 LPHRTSEILQMQQ

-2287 IRTAEKELELEQQQL
+2287 IRTAEKELEQQQ
-2302 KKEEEEEDH
+2302 KEEQNSDKTTQDNEAKVKEE
-2311 KCSESVDLQTD
+2311 
-2322 SKIKDELVKLEPEA
+2322 IKQEPMDKSTQPDGV
-2336 EAIVDKFDL
+2336 VDKFDL
-2345 LKNSADVNKAFNKPT
+2345 LKNSADVNKAFSKSQPQPSAT
-2360 QQQQSCVKLEES
+2360 VKQEENHES
-2372 SQANEE
+2372 GEASVNGS
-2378 QPVKSEG
+2378 VKSEAE
-2385 GQDKDA
+2385 DKEA
-2391 ARYIKKDYDNFDI
+2391 SKYIKKDYDNFDI

-2420 TAAVTKNS
+2420 AALAKNTETRYQERS
-2428 ENSFEEPQQQH
+2428 LMDQQQQQQH
-2439 IKGNGLVDPVDQDDG
+2439 IKGTGGDPVDQEDG

-2462 NLMNNESM
+2462 NLMNSDPM
-2470 QQQQLTG
+2470 QQPQQQLNG
-2477 NQPHLPQ
+2477 NQPHLPINRQTAQ
-2484 QPQHHQQHPHF
+2484 QPSHF
-2495 LDNSSS
+2495 LDNSNS
-2501 NHNNN
+2501 NN
-2506 MMSNSSNHMADLF
+2506 MMNNSNHMSDLF
-2519 PNGCIDKSNQSSTSS
+2519 PNGCIDKSNQSTT

-2540 SCAKNN
+2540 CVSDSQAVSNPVKTV
-2546 NSSCSGQREQPPVV
+2546 SSCSGQREQPVV
-2560 MDAEQQN
+2560 LDAEQQN
-2567 QNQHP
+2567 EHP
-2572 AISEFFSSDSDVQ
+2572 AISELFSSDSDVQ

-2627 PVVNHKSKLG
+2627 PAVNHKSKMS

-2645 MQQQA
+2645 MQQ
-2650 PPQQQYAAT
+2650 
-2659 TQPAPQQQQ
+2659 APQQQESQ
-2668 QHHIELN
+2668 QPQQYAGAQQPSQHQHHIELN

-2690 SDFLSSGTSNGGEL
+2690 SDFLSSGTSNGEL
-2704 VNGGGDSRKRS
+2704 VNGGESRKRS

-2730 NSSSK
+2730 NSSK

-2757 QVPQHGLLDATDMLP
+2757 QVPQHGLLDSDMLP
-2772 TGFPQMLM
+2772 AGFPQMLM
-2780 EQQQQQQQHGFAYT
+2780 EQQQQQVQQQHNFAYA
-2794 NMMDTQQ
+2794 NIMDQQ
-2801 QQQQH
+2801 QHQQQH
-2806 FQHNMQQQQQMQH
+2806 FQHNLQQQI
-2819 QQQQQQMHVG
+2819 QQQQQMHVS
-2829 HMGGVAAVVS
+2829 HMGGAAV
-2839 GGGEY
+2839 GAGGEY

-2887 AAANLPSCQQEQ
+2887 AGGNMPSCQQEQ
-2899 VHHQRRRQL
+2899 VIQRRRQL

-2919 GGGSVGGVAD
+2919 GGSAVSGVAD
-2929 NNSSSILLEHHH
+2929 NSSNILLEHHH
-2941 HQQQQHQ
+2941 QQHQ
-2948 MQMQQGH
+2948 MMQS
-2955 HQQTHLQHHHHSHS
+2955 HQQQPHLQHHHHQN
-2969 HSSMA
+2969 MTQA
-2974 QQTQAQHLGQLNDFS
+2974 QAQHLGQLNDFS
-2989 CVAGGGLD
+2989 CVAGGLD

>member
-108 IGVTSGGLIATAAGA
+108 IGVTSGGLIATAGGGSGVSTGVGA
-123 GAGAGL
+123 GN
-129 TGSLGAGSS
+129 S
-138 SGLGVGVA
+138 SGIGVGVA

-181 QVQQQLGHQ
+181 QQQQQLGHQ
-190 IFSSSAVA
+190 IFSSNAVA
-198 PTSISSATAVAA
+198 PTSISSATAVAGGGGA
-210 GGGGYGQLNAT
+210 GGVGVGGYGQLNAT

-231 TGSVVSSGSKG
+231 AGSVVSSITGSKG
-242 PAKGQKAQQQQQQF
+242 PAKGQKGQQQQF

-290 QPVQMLPQQFTIS
+290 QQVQMLPQQFTIS
-303 QQPQQQQQGAQQVF
+303 QQQQQPAQQVF

-322 PQGQLIATSQPQQQ
+322 PQGQLIATTPQQQQQPLQQQQAPQPQQQ
-336 QQHHPIQ
+336 QQQ
-343 QQQQQH
+343 QTQ
-349 PPQPLQQQ
+349 
-357 QQQQAH
+357 
-363 RFVSNAGLTTGK
+363 RFVSNAGITGLATGK
-375 NGKAPQQILPKP
+375 TGKAPQQILPKP
-387 ELQQQQQK
+387 QQEIQQQQK
-395 KGSQA
+395 K
-400 VGGGAQ
+400 VGAGGATQ
-406 ISQTSQQ
+406 ISQQQ
-413 TTNPTQQ
+413 TASNPTQQQ
-420 QQILLPATTGQPQ
+420 QQILLPATTTQPQ

-456 PPTPQLTAAPSLVI
+456 PPTPQLTATPSLVI
-470 QQNARGQPQLQT
+470 QQNPRGQPQLQT

-496 GATMQLAAAPTFIVS
+496 GTTMQLAAAPTFIVS
-511 SQANLIQQTAS
+511 SQANLIQQTAAS
-522 GQFQSAI
+522 AGQFQNAI

-568 GQSVAAQLQN
+568 GQ
-578 LQLAAAA
+578 LQLAAA

-624 QIATAFQTPQA
+624 QIATAFQAPQA
-635 PGANSS
+635 PAASG
-641 GATSTATELFTQS
+641 GATSSTELFTQS

-669 QSTPV
+669 QPTPV
-674 PMMQQHQQA
+674 PVLQQQQQQQA

-715 VQQAQQSVQAAEPK
+715 VQQAQQQQSVQAAAAVEPK
-729 KKPKPRRKK
+729 KKPRPRKK
-738 QTVAAAAPATTPTV
+738 KQVPTV
-752 APMEVSGACTP
+752 ASTP
-763 QKIAIA
+763 QSTASSVEVTPPKIAIA
-769 AAPAQPLVTIR
+769 AAPAPQAVR
-780 SKSPS
+780 AKSPS
-785 PPPTHI
+785 PPPTTI

-817 EDYGMGLETHP
+817 EDYSIGLETAAEP
-828 AEPEPPAQ
+828 AEPTQSQSQPQ
-836 AQATPSG
+836 A
-843 TATGSSSG
+843 SSS

-876 TQHQPTTGSESAT
+876 PLQQTTSTSDTAT

-902 EAAVPPF
+902 DAAVPPF

-938 AAAAKAS
+938 AAAKAS
-945 SATPTINISLPSMT
+945 TATPTISISLPSMS
-959 LQQQQQPQVTP
+959 LQPQVVPAPIVTP
-970 TPIISPAPA
+970 TPPAA
-979 VNQSNPVATTT
+979 TAASVAASAT

-1001 RRNTKKPELTSTV
+1001 RRNTKKPDAPNSSSNTLISA
-1014 STMISSSNSG
+1014 SSSNSS
-1024 TTTTITSLNS
+1024 TTPTIISSSSL
-1034 SISISMPTTVNT
+1034 PTTVNT
-1046 ITLTTPSAT
+1046 ITLTTQSPA
-1055 PTPTPVTTSSSSS
+1055 TSSSNS
-1068 SSNPTLM
+1068 TLM
-1075 LSHGTPT
+1075 LSHGTAT
-1082 AVPSQIGNIQISQVP
+1082 AVPSQIGNIQISQVQ
-1097 NHHPS
+1097 NHNQS
-1102 SSLPVSS
+1102 TLPVSS
-1109 AVENKIQIM
+1109 TVENKIQIM

-1129 GTPAPGGGGHASTA
+1129 GTPGGAAAGQAPT
-1143 SQQSTQLVFQPAT
+1143 SQPTQLVFQST
-1156 PSVAPT
+1156 APT
-1162 ISTDSSAGLKL
+1162 INTESTAIKL
-1173 SGDGRQMQLVAIP
+1173 STDGRQMQLVTIP
-1186 QATPPPPPPPV
+1186 QATPPQTPA
-1197 ATPTSTPTLTA
+1197 ATPASATQSSGVTTTPTLTA

-1299 QLAQQQVIQIPQPQA
+1299 QSTTILQPQQQVIQIPQAQPQGQL
-1314 IVQQQPQA
+1314 QQQ
-1322 QTLPKVSATPKI
+1322 TLSKVSSAPKI
-1334 EVKVTNNRKLSG
+1334 EVKVTNNRKLAT
-1346 QGGTHPVSSSMLGMT
+1346 QGTHPNSSLLGGT
-1361 SGTTST
+1361 GTTT
-1367 TTTTMKPPAALP
+1367 TTTTMKPPASLP
-1379 AKPNEVVSFPPLPLN
+1379 AKQNEVLSFPTLPLN
-1394 SQVLIQQQQQQPMLQ
+1394 SQVVIQQQPLASGQVQSQLQ
-1409 PVTQPATISVP
+1409 PVTVPVTLPAQPATISLPVP
-1420 VPSPAPAPAPQLAN
+1420 VPTPAPAPAPQLAN

-1443 PPIDPTTQQ
+1443 PPIDPSTQQ

-1502 HFNDVNPLPAQQQQA
+1502 HFNDVNPLPAQQQQQQQVA
-1517 AISGSSSLTLSLP
+1517 TSSSLTLSLP

-1545 PITNGL
+1545 PISNGL
-1551 AITTTAS
+1551 AVTTTAS
-1558 STLTTTTSSTTST
+1558 STLTTTTGATTTT

-1596 KAAPSG
+1596 KAATSG
-1602 SGGGGAGVVKKK
+1602 AAGGGGAATGAVVKKK

-1619 KATLTSDLANLKNA
+1619 KATPTNASELASLKNA
-1633 GVVKPMP
+1633 SVVKPMP

-1661 ASGKQMISSQT
+1661 ASGKQMIVVGSSSCSQT

-1679 MSCSIQP
+1679 MSTTIQP
-1686 FQTTSGTKLVGVTV
+1686 FQTTSGTKLVGVTA
-1700 PMQQQQQQPSAAI
+1700 PMQQQQPTVI

-1718 QQQQR
+1718 QQPR
-1723 TSFSLTTTT
+1723 TSFTVTT
-1732 VATSA
+1732 ATPTPSPTA
-1737 APIAS
+1737 AP
-1742 SPTVASVVS
+1742 VVS
-1751 QLQLPSQQLQQQQ
+1751 GLQLQQAGQPLQQQQ
-1764 LQLQPQQQQQL
+1764 LQVQQQQL
-1775 QGQPKQ
+1775 PTPKQQ

-1811 QFLTIKLQNKAT
+1811 QFLTIKLQNKSS
-1823 FVPVVAQEI
+1823 FLPVSPEI
-1832 DPATIAAYNK
+1832 DATTIAAYIK

-1849 NLALQRLFA
+1849 HLALQRLFA

-1870 PTPEGMLPTANGSGG
+1870 PTPEGMLPTANGNG
-1885 FTLMSQP
+1885 FTLMPQP
-1892 IQQQQQQKQQQQ
+1892 VQQ
-1904 QQLQQQQQQ
+1904 QQLQAT
-1913 LQQAALAEPLKSTV
+1913 LQVAEPLKTTV
-1927 LPANV
+1927 PANV
-1932 VQPNNHSSSTAVA
+1932 VQPNNHSSTTPAA
-1945 GGSSTGAAANITQR
+1945 GAASAPGAAAATQR

-1974 AATKQKLAQQPKAQQ
+1974 AGNKQPKPVQQKVQ
-1989 QEQQLPPQLQIKPK
+1989 QEQPPQPSQLQIKPK
-2003 ETVSR
+2003 EPANR
-2008 NKANNQQMQQNQ
+2008 NKANNPQQPLNQQPQ
-2020 QQQQQSNGSLNML
+2020 QQQQNQNGTINML
-2033 PQKINM
+2033 PQKSSM
-2039 LPVVQQQQ
+2039 LPVPQQQQ
-2047 QQQQAQQPVLSKNGP
+2047 QPQQQPGGLNKSGP
-2062 PPLIFASSTNLLNSS
+2062 PPLIFASSTNLLTNNNNGSSASSTIHNSNS
-2077 ISSSSSSNAP
+2077 V
-2087 PLTMQGNTMLPIPP
+2087 MQVNNMLSMPP
-2101 LQPQQQQ
+2101 LQPQQQLQ
-2108 QQQQQQHQQH
+2108 QQQQQQPQ
-2118 QQAPPIQQQLT
+2118 PPPPT

-2135 PLPGGGGGG
+2135 APSLGVGVGLTPGAIG
-2144 LGSLVPSLPTIMPSL
+2144 LPSLPTIPSL
-2159 PLYSLPSKLDE
+2159 PLYMPGKLDDI
-2170 MPTQKP
+2170 PTQKP

-2216 YHCMHENDVELP
+2216 YHCMHENDVELH

-2235 EATALGFQ
+2235 EATALEFQ

-2262 LPHRTSELLQMQH
+2262 LPHRTSELLQMQQ

-2287 IRTAEKELELEQQQL
+2287 FRTAEKELEQQL
-2302 KKEEEEEDH
+2302 KLEQNSDAPATQESDSQSEAKVKEE
-2311 KCSESVDLQTD
+2311 
-2322 SKIKDELVKLEPEA
+2322 IKEEPEGV
-2336 EAIVDKFDL
+2336 VDRFDL
-2345 LKNSADVNKAFNKPT
+2345 LKNSADVNKAFSKQAP
-2360 QQQQSCVKLEES
+2360 QDHSSAVKQEEKGEGGEPAVNGSVDGDGQEKES
-2372 SQANEE
+2372 S
-2378 QPVKSEG
+2378 KF
-2385 GQDKDA
+2385 
-2391 ARYIKKDYDNFDI
+2391 IKKDFDNFDI

-2412 IMKKVESK
+2412 IMKKVEHKSE
-2420 TAAVTKNS
+2420 APKNV
-2428 ENSFEEPQQQH
+2428 ENCYQERTVMEPQQPQHQSQQH
-2439 IKGNGLVDPVDQDDG
+2439 IKGNNMEQVDQEDG

-2462 NLMNNESM
+2462 NLMNNEPM
-2470 QQQQLTG
+2470 QQQ
-2477 NQPHLPQ
+2477 PQ
-2484 QPQHHQQHPHF
+2484 QPQMNGNQHHMAINRQQQQQQQSHYM
-2495 LDNSSS
+2495 DNSSTGSMMNNS
-2501 NHNNN
+2501 NHI
-2506 MMSNSSNHMADLF
+2506 ADLF
-2519 PNGCIDKSNQSSTSS
+2519 PNGCIDKSNQST

-2540 SCAKNN
+2540 CTSDNHGVKN
-2546 NSSCSGQREQPPVV
+2546 NSSCSGQREQPVV
-2560 MDAEQQN
+2560 MDAEQ

-2585 KSVETRL
+2585 KSVENRL

-2597 ESPVHLDVKSSSDAH
+2597 ESPVHLDVKNSSDAH

-2627 PVVNHKSKLG
+2627 PAANHKTKMN
-2637 MWVPDATF
+2637 MWVPDASF

-2650 PPQQQYAAT
+2650 APQHQQQ
-2659 TQPAPQQQQ
+2659 TQYSGSQQQ

-2675 CNNNPRWMQSMEAHY
+2675 CDNNPRWMQSMEAHY
-2690 SDFLSSGTSNGGEL
+2690 SDFMTSGTSNGEL
-2704 VNGGGDSRKRS
+2704 VNGDSRKRS
-2715 WDSQLMGSG
+2715 WMGSG
-2724 SDMEDD
+2724 SDLEDD
-2730 NSSSK
+2730 NSSK

-2749 SSQQQQHV
+2749 SSQQQQQQQHV
-2757 QVPQHGLLDATDMLP
+2757 QVPLLDADMLP

-2780 EQQQQQQQHGFAYT
+2780 EQQQH
-2794 NMMDTQQ
+2794 Q

-2806 FQHNMQQQQQMQH
+2806 NFAYGNMMDQQQQQHPQQQHYQHNMQHQMQH
-2819 QQQQQQMHVG
+2819 QQQQQMQVS
-2829 HMGGVAAVVS
+2829 HMGGAA
-2839 GGGEY
+2839 GGEY

-2879 SMLDDQRQ
+2879 SILEDQRQ
-2887 AAANLPSCQQEQ
+2887 PGNLASCQQEQ
-2899 VHHQRRRQL
+2899 MVNQRRRQM
-2908 GEEMNDCLISG
+2908 GDEMNDCLISG
-2919 GGGSVGGVAD
+2919 GGSGAG
-2929 NNSSSILLEHHH
+2929 SSSLLLEHH
-2941 HQQQQHQ
+2941 HQQQQQQQQHQ
-2948 MQMQQGH
+2948 MMQGH
-2955 HQQTHLQHHHHSHS
+2955 QQQAQHMQHHHHHQN
-2969 HSSMA
+2969 M
-2974 QQTQAQHLGQLNDFS
+2974 QTMSQSQAQHLGQLNDFS
-2989 CVAGGGLD
+2989 CGLD